1 MTAKMTM
8 TDIDNTL
15 RIRDIFP
22 STPEK
27 MLTEVISFIDPDVTQ
42 TYTEILR
49 LNETMSNEQRCI
61 LATADGGSDDGF
73 VTAYKKYN
81 PTSVYV
87 IDPNWQDLCQITA
100 LKKVIELGFARTP
113 KLTKSN
119 RESFESKHRL
129 EILCNGVYLND
140 SRYGLFKTLPDEFES
155 CTRYIT
161 RTNTVLSFILAGF
174 EWEWRTTP
182 HSKIGD
188 VTPYFFYILAKRK
201 SESSLKRIVEYQ
213 YKHGIITDMKK
224 PSDIGDSLCSKIL
237 RSRITPDL

>member
-1 MTAKMTM
+1 M

-22 STPEK
+22 EIPEQ
-27 MLTEVISFIDPDVTQ
+27 MLIEAISFINPDVAQ
-42 TYTEILR
+42 TYTEIR
-49 LNETMSNEQRCI
+49 HLNETMSNEQRCI
-61 LATADGGSDDGF
+61 LATADGGSEDGF
-73 VTAYKKYN
+73 VTAYNKYN

-100 LKKVIELGFARTP
+100 LKKVIELGFTRTP

-119 RESFESKHRL
+119 WESFEAKHRL

-161 RTNTVLSFILAGF
+161 RTNTVISFILAGF
-174 EWEWRTTP
+174 EFEWRP
-182 HSKIGD
+182 PSYSKIG
-188 VTPYFFYILAKRK
+188 VAIPYFFYILAKSK
-201 SESSLKRIVEYQ
+201 SDSSLKRIVEYQ

-224 PSDIGDSLCSKIL
+224 PSVIGDSLCSKIL